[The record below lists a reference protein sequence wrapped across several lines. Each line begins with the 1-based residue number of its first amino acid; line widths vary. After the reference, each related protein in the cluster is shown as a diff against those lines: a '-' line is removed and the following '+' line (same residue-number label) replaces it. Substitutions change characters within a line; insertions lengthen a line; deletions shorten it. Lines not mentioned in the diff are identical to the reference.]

1 MRQLGYRVRFQVVMQ
16 KSDEAYAEMAT
27 RVMHLLWKWMRECT
41 SMEEVLEVVAV
52 EKMLNSLPAE
62 MRVWVCERKP
72 RTVAEV
78 GRLADDFAQTR
89 EQTVAGKRLPK
100 REKPENVQ
108 RQQCHNCGLIGH
120 LARDCRKGGPSVVPV
135 QDILVDTGTAK
146 TMVHK
151 DS

>member
-1 MRQLGYRVRFQVVMQ
+1 M
-16 KSDEAYAEMAT
+16 
-27 RVMHLLWKWMRECT
+27 
-41 SMEEVLEVVAV
+41 
-52 EKMLNSLPAE
+52 
-62 MRVWVCERKP
+62 
-72 RTVAEV
+72 AEV

-89 EQTVAGKRLPK
+89 GKTVAGKRLPK

-108 RQQCHNCGLIGH
+108 WQQCHNCGLIGH

>member
-1 MRQLGYRVRFQVVMQ
+1 MR

-72 RTVAEV
+72 PYC
-78 GRLADDFAQTR
+78 GRGWSA
-89 EQTVAGKRLPK
+89 
-100 REKPENVQ
+100 
-108 RQQCHNCGLIGH
+108 
-120 LARDCRKGGPSVVPV
+120 CR
-135 QDILVDTGTAK
+135 
-146 TMVHK
+146 
-151 DS
+151 